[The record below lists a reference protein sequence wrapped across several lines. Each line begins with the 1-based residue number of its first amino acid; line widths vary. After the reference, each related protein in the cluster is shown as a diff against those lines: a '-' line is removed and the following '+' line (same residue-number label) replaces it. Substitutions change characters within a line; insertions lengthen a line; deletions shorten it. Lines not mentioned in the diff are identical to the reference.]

1 MESAFWVFVFVMTLL
16 TPGVML
22 FYGWLFIRQPPQN
35 VNSTYGYR
43 SARSMKNQETW
54 VFAHAYS
61 GRFWVRAGVAV
72 LAISVMWMTVTICEF
87 LEVAG
92 RSACILIALQLAVA
106 LSVIP
111 ITERAL
117 KREFDESG
125 KRREQ

>member
-1 MESAFWVFVFVMTLL
+1 
-16 TPGVML
+16 
-22 FYGWLFIRQPPQN
+22 
-35 VNSTYGYR
+35 
-43 SARSMKNQETW
+43 MKNQETW